1 MKHYIVGLVAAS
13 ALILTLTACSP
24 TATATSPSAS
34 VSHSA
39 QADLTIEN
47 FEFSAVTVKAGASF
61 TVHNADSADHTLNI
75 AGTGIDLTV
84 NAGETVTVMAPA
96 KAGSY
101 RLTCD
106 FHKTMVGTL
115 KVTE

>member
-1 MKHYIVGLVAAS
+1 MKHFIIGLAVTAVLVPTLSACAPAAS
-13 ALILTLTACSP
+13 G
-24 TATATSPSAS
+24 TSPSPS

-47 FEFSAVTVKAGASF
+47 FQFSDLTVKAGANF

-75 AGTGIDLTV
+75 AGTGIDVTV
-84 NAGETVTVMAPA
+84 NAGETVTVKAPA

-101 RLTCD
+101 RLSCD
-106 FHKTMVGTL
+106 FHKTMSGNLT
-115 KVTE
+115 VTN